1 MTRRILI
8 ALCVVLALAAAGSGW
23 LMSSESGLRWAWRT
37 AAPWL
42 PAGFEATAVSGVLAG
57 PIALTGVTFEDDGLL
72 LTSERIDFDWN
83 PWALFALTLEI
94 DRLRVDGLRVSLP
107 PPAPESQAGSSPPTA
122 VEIRLPLKLRL
133 DDFEVEG
140 IDVTRGDS
148 AWRIERLGF
157 NLNADGERFEIGRL
171 RLESEFLDASL
182 NGQVATGAAY
192 AHRIEFEWKSL
203 LASGAE
209 LSGNGRLDGSLSA
222 TRLEHRLEGAL
233 RLRQTIELEDLL
245 GAPRWR
251 SRIDVERFETRLL
264 HASLPDLEGS
274 LGADLEGDLESWA
287 ASGTL
292 SSVLPRLGSV
302 SADFGLRNLEGERR
316 FDGVWVENFVLHA
329 LDGDIGARGE
339 VAWAPVPTWDAE
351 ISLREIDPTG
361 LDGEWSGRLNGNL
374 TTRGA
379 YPAEGLT
386 VAASIDRL
394 DGELRGYPV
403 AARGQAEW
411 RNNGLTVDALEID
424 SGGTRFTANGRA
436 DEALDLDWALHS
448 GDMAEVLPGARGNL
462 DLEGKVRGT
471 REAPQVEARVAGEA
485 LEYADYQV
493 ARIGGRLSIEPLRP
507 DRFDI
512 DLAAEDV
519 RIRLRE
525 FGRITVKAGPQRID
539 ARLSNDLSETHMVLE
554 GGLDGPAWR
563 GTLAGLTVETREFSN
578 WKLSEPAALELSA
591 EHSSLARSCLLG
603 ERRGRVCSAWSGDD
617 SDWNLELDIEKLPL
631 QLLSNR
637 IPRELSLKEGVLTAQ
652 ADLQKREGAPLT
664 GNIKIDIDSGAA
676 RYRLASGETLN
687 LAYREVDL
695 DLAPGPDG
703 IGVDGRLLLENGDY
717 LELAGQLP
725 GTYLLDLDE
734 GFRDLRATLRGRLSG
749 LDNIDALIPQV
760 DGLAGRLELD
770 LQIGGNLEQPTISG
784 SASLTGAR
792 MDIPDA
798 DLSLTDVNLAAEA
811 DGAHGI
817 EYRAAAAALGGE
829 IEASG
834 NFRLDPADDWALRD
848 LRARFRGRISELER
862 IDALIPQ
869 IDNVA
874 GRLEFDLE
882 IGGDLDRPLISGSA
896 SLGNARVDI
905 PDIDLPLTGINL
917 VAQADGGRGIS
928 YRATASALGGDLEA
942 SGEILLDPQGGWPGR
957 VALQGKNLLPRGFMK
972 LWLPEEVEVD
982 GRFDG
987 DANLQFGA
995 AIGLRG
1001 ELEIVSARGKILY
1014 PLLEGELDS
1023 LDYHDAGARL
1033 VADESGIS
1041 GESRISTEEGIS
1053 FAGRFELPGARLLDL
1068 DPQTQALRGNAR
1080 LEVQELQLLQLLSF
1094 DIERPQG
1101 SYELDVEASGTLARP
1116 RLAAQAR
1123 LTDGEVGIPRLGIR
1137 VTGISMTGTTQ
1148 ENNRFDFVIDARSG
1162 EGSVQITGSSVL
1174 DSASG
1179 WPTRISIKGENF
1191 ETARIPEATIV
1202 TSPDLVVRLE
1212 HRSIDISGDLY
1223 IPFARIEPRDLTT
1236 AQQVSNDTVIVGQE
1250 QAEESKWRITTRIN
1264 LILGE
1269 RVTLYGF
1276 GFEGRLAGRLQV
1288 EEEPGKPTVGTGEIT
1303 IPEGR
1308 YRAYGQ
1314 RLDIENG
1321 RVLFTGGPVANP
1333 GLDIRAT
1340 RTSGSVVSGLHIS
1353 GRLQQPRIELFSNP
1367 AMGQTDI
1374 LSYLLFGRP
1383 LETAS
1388 GEDSAMMA
1396 QAALALGLAGGDRI
1410 ARSLRERFG
1419 LDDFRVEADDTGD
1432 QASLVIG
1439 RYLSPDVYV
1448 SYGVGLLDA
1457 VNSLSLRYQITDRW
1471 QLEAVSGTYHG
1482 ADLLYS
1488 IER

>member
-1 MTRRILI
+1 MRRILI
-8 ALCVVLALAAAGSGW
+8 ALFAVLILVAAGGGW
-23 LMSSESGLRWAWRT
+23 LMKSESGLRWAWRT
-37 AAPWL
+37 AGPWL
-42 PAGFEATAVSGVLAG
+42 PAGLEAARVSGVLAG
-57 PIALTGVTFEDDGLL
+57 PVELTGVAFEDGGLV
-72 LTSERIDFDWN
+72 LTGERAELDWN
-83 PWALFALTLEI
+83 PWALAALTLDI
-94 DRLRVDGLRVSLP
+94 DRLRVEGLRISLP
-107 PPAPESQAGSSPPTA
+107 PPAPDSQTASSPLTA
-122 VEIRLPLKLRL
+122 VEIKLPLKLRL
-133 DDFEVEG
+133 DDLEVEG

-148 AWRIERLGF
+148 AWRMERLG
-157 NLNADGERFEIGRL
+157 LTLYADGDRFEIAHL
-171 RLESEFLDASL
+171 QLDSELLDASL

-192 AHRIEFEWKSL
+192 AHRIEFEWKTV
-203 LASGAE
+203 LASGAD
-209 LSGNGRLDGSLSA
+209 LGGGGRFDGNLSA
-222 TRLEHRLEGAL
+222 TRLEHRLEGAI
-233 RLRQTIELEDLL
+233 RMRQTIELEDLL
-245 GAPRWR
+245 GALRWR

-264 HASLPDLEGS
+264 DANLPDLEGS
-274 LGADLEGDLESWA
+274 LGADLEGDLETWG

-302 SADFGLRNLEGERR
+302 SADFELRNLEGERR
-316 FDGVWVENFVLHA
+316 FDGMWVEKFVLHA

-339 VAWAPVPTWDAE
+339 VAWTPVPSWDAE
-351 ISLREIDPTG
+351 ISLRGIDPAG
-361 LDGEWSGRLNGNL
+361 LDGAWPGRLNGNL

-379 YPAEGLT
+379 YPAESLT
-386 VAASIDRL
+386 VTAGIDRL

-403 AARGQAEW
+403 AARGSVEW
-411 RNNGLTVDALEID
+411 RRQGLSIEALEID
-424 SGGTRFTANGRA
+424 SGGTRLSASGRA

-448 GDMAEVLPGARGNL
+448 GDLAEVYPDARGSL

-471 REAPQVEARVAGEA
+471 REAPQVEAGVAGEA
-485 LEYADYQV
+485 LAYADYQV
-493 ARIGGRLSIEPLRP
+493 GRIGGRLAIEPLRP

-512 DLAAEDV
+512 DLAAEDI

-578 WKLSEPAALELSA
+578 WKLSEPAALELSL
-591 EHSSLARSCLLG
+591 EYSSLARSCLLG
-603 ERRGRVCSAWSGDD
+603 ERRGRVCSAWSGNE

-664 GNIKIDIDSGAA
+664 GKIKIDIDSGAA
-676 RYRLASGETLN
+676 QYRLASGKTLN

-725 GTYLLDLDE
+725 GTYLLDLGE

-760 DGLAGRLELD
+760 DRLAGRLELD
-770 LQIGGNLEQPTISG
+770 LQVGGSLEQPTISG
-784 SASLTGAR
+784 YASLGDAR

-798 DLSLTDVNLAAEA
+798 DLSLAGVNLVAEA
-811 DGAHGI
+811 DGSHGI
-817 EYRAAAAALGGE
+817 VYRATARALGGE

-834 NFRLDPADDWALRD
+834 DFRLDPARGWALRD
-848 LRARFRGRISELER
+848 LRARLRGRISELEK

-869 IDNVA
+869 IDNLA
-874 GRLEFDLE
+874 GRLEFDFE
-882 IGGDLDRPLISGSA
+882 IGGDLDRPQISGNA
-896 SLGNARVDI
+896 SLGDARLDIADVD
-905 PDIDLPLTGINL
+905 LSLTDVSL
-917 VAQADGGRGIS
+917 VAQADGGRGID
-928 YRATASALGGDLEA
+928 YRATARAMDGEIEA
-942 SGEILLDPQGGWPGR
+942 SGDIRLDPDGGWPGS
-957 VALQGKNLLPRGFMK
+957 VALRARNFVPLGFMS
-972 LWLPEEVEVD
+972 LWLPEEVVID

-987 DANLQFGA
+987 NANLQFGA
-995 AIGLRG
+995 TIGLRG
-1001 ELEIVSARGKILY
+1001 EVEIVSARGRILY

-1023 LDYHDAGARL
+1023 LDYHDAGARV
-1033 VADESGIS
+1033 VADETGIS

-1068 DPQTQALRGNAR
+1068 DPQNQALKGNAR

-1123 LTDGEVGIPRLGIR
+1123 LTGGEVGIPRLGIR
-1137 VTGISMTGTTQ
+1137 LKGISMTGTTQ

-1202 TSPDLVVRLE
+1202 TSPDLVLQLE

-1264 LILGE
+1264 LVLGE

-1288 EEEPGKPTVGTGEIT
+1288 EEEPGKPTTGTGEIA

-1340 RTSGSVVSGLHIS
+1340 RTSGSVISGLQIS
-1353 GRLQQPRIELFSNP
+1353 GRLQQPRIELFSIP

-1383 LETAS
+1383 METAS

-1439 RYLSPDVYV
+1439 RYLSSDVYV
-1448 SYGVGLLDA
+1448 SYGVGLIES
-1457 VNSLSLRYQITDRW
+1457 VNSLNLRYRISERW
-1471 QLEAVSGTYHG
+1471 QLEAESGTYHG
-1482 ADLLYS
+1482 ADILYT